1 MGKIR
6 ALGVFRF
13 QYYGQRERRIL
24 EVTSA
29 ICLAGE
35 RLFRGTVLLA
45 YVVPTNAAIE
55 TGEVGGKILREKF
68 EPLRRV
74 ILPGVVERAPGPLSG
89 VLFLPGR
96 FREKS

>member
-1 MGKIR
+1 MGEIR
-6 ALGVFRF
+6 AFGVFRF

-45 YVVPTNAAIE
+45 YVAPTNAAIE
-55 TGEVGGKILREKF
+55 TGAVGGKILREEF
-68 EPLRRV
+68 EPLKGYPCGR
-74 ILPGVVERAPGPLSG
+74 GGKGPRSLKRNSLACRSVSG
-89 VLFLPGR
+89 
-96 FREKS
+96 EE